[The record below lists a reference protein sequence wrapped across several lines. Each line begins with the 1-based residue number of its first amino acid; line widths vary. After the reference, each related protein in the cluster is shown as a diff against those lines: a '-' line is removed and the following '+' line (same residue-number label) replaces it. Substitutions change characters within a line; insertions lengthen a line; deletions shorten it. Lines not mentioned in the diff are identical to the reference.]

1 MARCS
6 CSGTTCGCV
15 IQAGAGITT
24 EGSGSARD
32 PYIITAEGGGGGGG
46 GWDPGDLKDTTRSS
60 TPAGWLECNG
70 QPVSRTSYAAL
81 FAAIGT
87 QWGAGNGFS
96 TFNVPD
102 FRGRFR
108 LGVGADYP
116 MAASGGTDA
125 TVLGVANLPAHTHTI
140 AHTHTMAHTHSIS
153 HDHANAVVASAGV
166 HNHQYRRWDDG
177 TIARGTGSDRPVN
190 VPGSGPLGDT
200 STDGAHTHVVNVPG
214 FVGNSGASSAA
225 STGGSS
231 APNSGSTGNG
241 SAFTN
246 MPPYRAVRVLVKT

>member
-1 MARCS
+1 MARCN

-15 IQAGAGITT
+15 IQQGDGISV
-24 EGSGSARD
+24 EGSGTARD
-32 PYIITAEGGGGGGG
+32 PYIISGEGGGGAG
-46 GWDPGDLKDTTRSS
+46 GWDPGDLKDTARSS

-70 QPVSRTSYAAL
+70 QAVSRTTYPDL
-81 FAAIGT
+81 FAALGT
-87 QWGAGNGFS
+87 QWGNGDGFS

-108 LGVGADYP
+108 LGAGSGYAL
-116 MAASGGTDA
+116 AASGGTDS

-140 AHTHTMAHTHSIS
+140 AHTHTFLHEHSIS
-153 HDHANAVVASAGV
+153 HNHGAGTSSSAGS
-166 HNHQYRRWDDG
+166 HNHDYRAGREG
-177 TIARGTGSDRPVN
+177 TVDRGTGTARDVL
-190 VPGSGPLGDT
+190 VPGAGPVVQT
-200 STDGAHTHVVNVPG
+200 STEGAHTHTVSVPG
-214 FVGNSGASSAA
+214 YSGVTNDQRGTTTS
-225 STGGSS
+225 GSS